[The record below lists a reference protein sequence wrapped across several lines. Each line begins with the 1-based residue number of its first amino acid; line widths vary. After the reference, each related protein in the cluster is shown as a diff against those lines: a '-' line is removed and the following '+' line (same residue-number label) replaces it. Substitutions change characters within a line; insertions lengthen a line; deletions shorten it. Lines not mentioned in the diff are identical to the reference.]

1 MKINKNILIV
11 IITVLL
17 VSGLGCA
24 AGTFLLKANPGTPL
38 LLESPLTEE
47 PVALIPQNQKAKKNH
62 IDMAGTA
69 TYCFTDS
76 QRIDISRNFQKNQNG
91 ALVVRVK
98 VTLSE
103 KALASYVANGNYKFE
118 YGFITG
124 DEKSTVVKGNANE
137 ILNIGNAEED
147 GGIVDISLAFG
158 KSVTNNINLPDGFFI
173 SSDLP
178 CHILSAYIAPV
189 VIGYDKTSEIPFYG
203 FASNGGVLSCSV
215 NGVDFTGASLVF
227 PSENTKDAYM
237 PEIVVKLSDK
247 PEHISDLSSSV
258 YVKISLN
265 GEILNIKNTKAGNEV
280 IIPAAAFN
288 QPFNKLTVV
297 ENNVCVNSIMMRGFT
312 NVHNCEIS
320 DQNKN
325 EIFVPIRTD
334 PGLILKWNV
343 DNWRNVDYE
352 LFEWDRF
359 PGIIY
364 FDTRN
369 YTVQDNFFRRLAFF
383 AEKQGYK
390 GRLLTN
396 EELGTMHG
404 FNALDYRPETLA
416 DFFNLA
422 TDEKFQ
428 LNQEEELLKIILLKN
443 GLLLPD
449 GNRVKPGQGGLVSIS
464 RESYDALR
472 IQLLAHEAWHTL
484 FFADEEF
491 RNYVAA
497 IYYTMD
503 PQSLDFLIDYFR
515 SQPSL
520 GYDVND
526 DYLMKNEFMAYILQ
540 QPVSGCGQYF
550 VNHAW
555 WNSVMA
561 FTPTL
566 ANYVINTK
574 GKGFEDA
581 AIALNDFVFDKYG
594 LVAGNIALVQR
605 P

>member
-1 MKINKNILIV
+1 MKINKKIFIV
-11 IITVLL
+11 IIAILL
-17 VSGLGCA
+17 VAGIAAA
-24 AGTFLLKANPGTPL
+24 AGTYLLKSNPGKQL
-38 LLESPLTEE
+38 YLESSLSEE
-47 PVALIPQNQKAKKNH
+47 PVALIPQSSEAKKNQ
-62 IDMAGTA
+62 IEREGTA
-69 TYCFTDS
+69 AYNFTDT
-76 QRIDISRNFQKNQNG
+76 QRIEISRNFQKNHNA

-103 KALASYVANGNYKFE
+103 KILSTYVSNGNYNFE
-118 YGFITG
+118 YGFISG
-124 DEKSTVVKGNANE
+124 DSKSTVVKGNANE

-147 GGIVDISLAFG
+147 GGIIDISLAFE
-158 KSVTNNINLPDGFFI
+158 KSVTNNINIPDGFFI
-173 SSDLP
+173 TSALP
-178 CHILSAYIAPV
+178 CEILSAYIAPV
-189 VIGYDKTSEIPFYG
+189 VIGYDKSSEIPFYG
-203 FASNGGVLSCSV
+203 FASNGGILSR
-215 NGVDFTGASLVF
+215 NEDGVDFAGASMVF

-237 PEIVVKLSDK
+237 PEIVIKLSDK
-247 PEHISDLSSSV
+247 ENHVSSLSSSV

-265 GEILNIKNTKAGNEV
+265 GEILEVKNTKAGNEI
-280 IIPAAAFN
+280 IIPAAAFT
-288 QPFNKLTVV
+288 QPFSKLSVI
-297 ENNVCVNSIMMRGFT
+297 ENGVCVRSIMMRSFT
-312 NVHNCEIS
+312 NIHDCEIE
-320 DQNKN
+320 DQQGN

-334 PGLILKWNV
+334 PGLILKWNM

-396 EELGTMHG
+396 EQLGTMHG

-422 TDEKFQ
+422 TEENFK
-428 LNQEEELLKIILLKN
+428 LNYEEELLKIILIKN

-449 GNRVKPGQGGLVSIS
+449 GNRVKPGNGGLVSIS

-503 PQSLDFLIDYFR
+503 PQSLEFLIDYFR

-526 DYLMKNEFMAYILQ
+526 DYLMKNEFMAYIMQ
-540 QPVSGCGQYF
+540 QPVSSCGQYF

-561 FTPTL
+561 YTPTL
-566 ANYVINTK
+566 ANYVINTS

-594 LVAGNIALVQR
+594 LVAGNIALVYR

>member
-1 MKINKNILIV
+1 MKINKKILV
-11 IITVLL
+11 IIIAILL
-17 VSGLGCA
+17 VAGIACA
-24 AGTFLLKANPGTPL
+24 AGTYLLKSTSSNPL
-38 LLESPLTEE
+38 LLESPLSEE
-47 PVALIPQNQKAKKNH
+47 SVALIPQTAEAKKNQ
-62 IDMAGTA
+62 IVESGTA
-69 TYCFTDS
+69 VYYFSDP
-76 QRIDISRNFQKNQNG
+76 QRIEISKNFQRNQNA

-103 KALASYVANGNYKFE
+103 KILGSYVANGNYKFE
-118 YGFITG
+118 YGFMTG
-124 DEKSTVVKGNANE
+124 ETKSTVVKGNANE

-147 GGIVDISLAFG
+147 GGIIDISLAFG
-158 KSVTNNINLPDGFFI
+158 KSVTNNISLPDGFFI
-173 SSDLP
+173 TSELP
-178 CHILSAYIAPV
+178 CQILSTYIAPV
-189 VIGYDKTSEIPFYG
+189 IIGYDKDSEIPFYG
-203 FASNGGVLSCSV
+203 FASNGGVLSRSEA
-215 NGVDFTGASLVF
+215 GVDFAGASLVF

-237 PEIVVKLSDK
+237 PEIVIKLSDK
-247 PEHISDLSSSV
+247 PEHISNLSSSV
-258 YVKISLN
+258 FVKISIN
-265 GEILNIKNTKAGNEV
+265 GEILNIKNTEAGSEI

-288 QPFNKLTVV
+288 QPFNKLSVI
-297 ENNVCVNSIMMRGFT
+297 ENSVCVKSIFMRSFT
-312 NVHNCEIS
+312 NVHNCEIG
-320 DQNKN
+320 DQKKN

-422 TDEKFQ
+422 TEQKFE
-428 LNQEEELLKIILLKN
+428 LNHEEELLKIILLKN

-449 GNRVKPGQGGLVSIS
+449 GNKVKPGQGGLVSIS

-503 PQSLDFLIDYFR
+503 PQSLEFLIDYFR

-526 DYLMKNEFMAYILQ
+526 DYLMKNEFMAYIMQ
-540 QPVSGCGQYF
+540 QPVTSCGQYF